1 MSARDGPASGSE
13 DSEEEDER
21 QAGEASQSG
30 GVYRPPR
37 VAPMPYVEG
46 SSRSKKSKG
55 RDAPTSGFLTD
66 LARDLTTSANT
77 PYAEGVSGLSTAP
90 NANSKRAR
98 KLAEIKEYEE
108 GNLTRLSMSK
118 KESKQ
123 RRADEEEVA
132 LGGGGSLDARGRGG
146 RGGFGV
152 EVDELLAS
160 IDRKG
165 GDGSQR
171 GRRSKQPGAEYDE
184 LRKYRAERQAVP
196 AESVQA
202 GGKRK
207 SGKGQFEAALQ
218 REAKRSKRSSKK

>member
-13 DSEEEDER
+13 DSDEDEDEDEGGAAEQ
-21 QAGEASQSG
+21 QAS

-46 SSRSKKSKG
+46 AARQKKSKG
-55 RDAPTSGFLTD
+55 REAPTSGFLTD
-66 LARDLTTSANT
+66 LARDLTTSAST
-77 PYAEGVSGLSTAP
+77 PYTEGVSGLSTAP
-90 NANSKRAR
+90 NNNSKRAR

-160 IDRKG
+160 MDRKG
-165 GDGSQR
+165 GSTRR
-171 GRRSKQPGAEYDE
+171 GKPAAGAEYDE

-196 AESVQA
+196 AESQ
-202 GGKRK
+202 GGAKRK
-207 SGKGQFEAALQ
+207 SGKGQFETALQ
-218 REAKRSKRSSKK
+218 REAKRSKRSSKKS